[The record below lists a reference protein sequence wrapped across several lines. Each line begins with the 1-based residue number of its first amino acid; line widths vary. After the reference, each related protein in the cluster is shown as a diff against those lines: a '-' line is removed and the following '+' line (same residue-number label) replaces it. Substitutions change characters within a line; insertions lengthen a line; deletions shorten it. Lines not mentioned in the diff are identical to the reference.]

1 MKYKINRGVRKLLN
15 PNNLKKKKKSKSDD
29 EKEKNNELQRIMVI
43 SFSKE
48 IPIHH
53 EPMITFIVT
62 TSILF
67 FFSHRHIDRSPR
79 SYHRPTTKLKLT
91 RTSRNFIRRSSLRD
105 RKRRHSRKGFSLIK
119 PRERE
124 EGRERERE
132 PNSAD
137 GRGRGK

>member
-1 MKYKINRGVRKLLN
+1 M
-15 PNNLKKKKKSKSDD
+15 KKK
-29 EKEKNNELQRIMVI
+29 KNNELQRIMVI

-91 RTSRNFIRRSSLRD
+91 RTSRNFIRRPSLRD

-124 EGRERERE
+124 EGRERERAE
-132 PNSAD
+132 L
-137 GRGRGK
+137 GRWKRTREIREKNRRKRREEKTSSIFGWNYS